1 MSVQQWASLIVSV
14 LAILTAIGTGAR
26 WMIKHYFFE
35 LKTNGGSSMR
45 DDVIANKKG
54 LERVEEKQDKQGERI
69 DEIYRL
75 LLTRG

>member
-14 LAILTAIGTGAR
+14 LAILTALGAGAR
-26 WMIKHYFFE
+26 WLIKHYLFE